1 VVLVLLVAV
10 GALGVALVTRGTA
23 LGRVHLRAVRLLV
36 AAAVVQLVTSTLAP
50 GSALARGVALVLT
63 TLLVGL
69 FVVGNRRVAGTPLIG
84 LGLLLNVLVV
94 GANAAMP
101 VSVDAAA
108 RAGLAPSQLDLERD
122 AMREE
127 VGPGTRLPWLGDVV
141 PVALP
146 WRPQVVSPGD
156 VLVAAGVG
164 LLLVTARGRSRPGV
178 PTGRSAGARTP
189 QTPSREDRSTVED
202 RHSTTVGSYS

>member
-1 VVLVLLVAV
+1 MVLVLLVAV
-10 GALGVALVTRGTA
+10 GALAVAVVTRGTGLA
-23 LGRVHLRAVRLLV
+23 RVRLRAVRLLV
-36 AAAVVQLVTSTLAP
+36 AAAAVQAVTSLLAP
-50 GSALARGVALVLT
+50 GSGPARAVALVLS

-94 GANAAMP
+94 GGNAAMP
-101 VSVDAAA
+101 VSVPAAH
-108 RAGLAPSQLDLERD
+108 RAGMSAAEVGLGDDP
-122 AMREE
+122 MRERLTSS
-127 VGPGTRLPWLGDVV
+127 TRLPWLGDVV

-164 LLLVTARGRSRPGV
+164 LLLVAARGQAPRRAV
-178 PTGRSAGARTP
+178 
-189 QTPSREDRSTVED
+189 RSTVLESD
-202 RHSTTVGSYS
+202 STTVGSYS

>member
-1 VVLVLLVAV
+1 MVLVLLVAV

-36 AAAVVQLVTSTLAP
+36 AAAAVQLVTSTLAP
-50 GSALARGVALVLT
+50 GSGVARGVALVLT
-63 TLLVGL
+63 TVLVGL
-69 FVVGNRRVAGTPLIG
+69 FVLGNRRVAGTPLIG

-101 VSVDAAA
+101 VSVDAAV
-108 RAGLAPSQLDLERD
+108 RAGLTRADLHLERD

-127 VGPGTRLPWLGDVV
+127 LGPSTRLPWLGDVV

-164 LLLVTARGRSRPGV
+164 LLLVTARGRSRPTSG
-178 PTGRSAGARTP
+178 GS
-189 QTPSREDRSTVED
+189 QTPSRDARSTVED

>member
-10 GALGVALVTRGTA
+10 GALGVALVTRGA
-23 LGRVHLRAVRLLV
+23 GLGRVHLRAVRLLV
-36 AAAVVQLVTSTLAP
+36 AAAVAQLVTSTLAP
-50 GSALARGVALVLT
+50 GSATARALALVLT

-108 RAGLAPSQLDLERD
+108 RAGLTRGQLHLERD
-122 AMREE
+122 AMREA
-127 VGPGTRLPWLGDVV
+127 VGPGTRLAWLGDVV

-146 WRPQVVSPGD
+146 RRPQVVSPGD

-164 LLLVTARGRSRPGV
+164 LLLVTARGRSRPG
-178 PTGRSAGARTP
+178 GRGSRSAGA
-189 QTPSREDRSTVED
+189 QTPSREARSTVED

>member
-10 GALGVALVTRGTA
+10 GALGVALVTRGTG

-36 AAAVVQLVTSTLAP
+36 AAAVVQLVTSALAP
-50 GSALARGVALVLT
+50 GSAVARGVALVLT

-69 FVVGNRRVAGTPLIG
+69 FVLGNRRVAGTPLIG

-101 VSVDAAA
+101 VSVDAAE
-108 RAGLAPSQLDLERD
+108 RAGLTRGLHLERD

-127 VGPGTRLPWLGDVV
+127 VGAGTRLPWLGDVV

-146 WRPQVVSPGD
+146 WQPQVVSPGD

-164 LLLVTARGRSRPGV
+164 LLLVTARGRSRPGG
-178 PTGRSAGARTP
+178 PSGRSAWP
-189 QTPSREDRSTVED
+189 QTPSREVRSTVED

>member
-10 GALGVALVTRGTA
+10 GALAVALVTRGTGLA
-23 LGRVHLRAVRLLV
+23 RVRLRAVRLLV
-36 AAAVVQLVTSTLAP
+36 AAAVVQLAASALAP
-50 GSALARGVALVLT
+50 GSGLARGFALVLT

-101 VSVDAAA
+101 VSVDAAV
-108 RAGLAPSQLDLERD
+108 RAGLSRSDLQLDSD
-122 AMREE
+122 ALREP
-127 VGPGTRLPWLGDVV
+127 VTPATRLAWLGDVV

-146 WRPQVVSPGD
+146 WRPQVVSAGD

-164 LLLVTARGRSRPGV
+164 LLLVAARG
-178 PTGRSAGARTP
+178 
-189 QTPSREDRSTVED
+189 QTPRRAARSTVFESD
-202 RHSTTVGSYS
+202 STTVVSYS

>member
-1 VVLVLLVAV
+1 MVLVLLVAV
-10 GALGVALVTRGTA
+10 GALGVALVTRGTG

-36 AAAVVQLVTSTLAP
+36 AAAVVQLLTSTLAP
-50 GSALARGVALVLT
+50 GSAVARGVALVLT

-84 LGLLLNVLVV
+84 LGLLLNVVVV

-101 VSVDAAA
+101 VSVDAAV
-108 RAGLAPSQLDLERD
+108 RAGLTRGQLHLERD

-127 VGPGTRLPWLGDVV
+127 VRPGTRLPWLGDVV

-164 LLLVTARGRSRPGV
+164 LLLVTARSRSRPGS
-178 PTGRSAGARTP
+178 PAGRSATA
-189 QTPSREDRSTVED
+189 QTPSREARSTVED
-202 RHSTTVGSYS
+202 RHSTTMGSYS

>member
-1 VVLVLLVAV
+1 MVLVLLVAV

-23 LGRVHLRAVRLLV
+23 LGLVRLRAVRLLV

-50 GSALARGVALVLT
+50 GSGAARAVALVLT
-63 TLLVGL
+63 TVLVGL
-69 FVVGNRRVAGTPLIG
+69 FLVGNRQVAGTPLIG

-108 RAGLAPSQLDLERD
+108 RAGLTRGELHLERD

-127 VGPGTRLPWLGDVV
+127 AGPGTRLPWLGDVV

-164 LLLVTARGRSRPGV
+164 LLLVTARGRSRPGGHA
-178 PTGRSAGARTP
+178 GRSAGA
-189 QTPSREDRSTVED
+189 QTPRRAVRSTVDD